1 MPLTLLPTR
10 ASYRPAD
17 PIRIEIRDAEAP
29 LDGTLTVWRLG
40 ELVHTQPLRP
50 GAVQT
55 LPDLPAGGYGI
66 ELDGPV
72 GTARTA
78 VEVAADPRSRLRYG
92 FVASYNPGKDVRA
105 VADFARRLHLNG
117 IQFYDW
123 AYRHADL
130 LGGGEQYDDALGQ
143 PITLS
148 TVREL
153 VDVLRDAGSAS
164 YGYAAVYA
172 VGPNEWPDWQ
182 HHALLRPT
190 GEPYALG
197 DFLFILDPAAREW
210 LAHFTADLSAS
221 VDTVGFD
228 GFHLDQYGYPKHAA
242 TPDGTAVD
250 VAASFTRLIE
260 EVRQTLPDSR
270 LIFNNVNDFPT
281 WDTASSPQDAV
292 YIEPWKPVVTLQ
304 ALANV
309 ATRARDVA
317 GGLPVVLAAY
327 QHTYDLAPAEAS
339 DRAAAFTMA
348 TLLSHGA
355 TQLLAG
361 EHGKLLVDPY
371 YVRNHEAEPST
382 LEFLSRWYDFAVE
395 HDALLL
401 DPSIVDVTA
410 SYVGDY
416 NDDLDVTYDRIEVTE
431 TAVAGSVWRR
441 VTRTS
446 QGIVVHLI
454 SLVGQ
459 DDTLWDAPRNTP
471 GATGEGEL
479 RFKFVRGQIPRV
491 RVADPDR
498 TPRLVD
504 VPVRLDGDH
513 AVATLP
519 ALNIWQVVHVA
530 L

>member
-10 ASYRPAD
+10 ASYGPAD
-17 PIRIEIRDAEAP
+17 PIRLELRGAEP
-29 LDGTLTVWRLG
+29 TPEGTLTVWRLG
-40 ELVHTQPLRP
+40 ELLHTQALQPDSL
-50 GAVQT
+50 QT
-55 LPDLPAGGYGI
+55 LPNLPTGGYGI
-66 ELDGPV
+66 ELDIAGDRL
-72 GTARTA
+72 RTA
-78 VEVAADPRSRLRYG
+78 VEVTDDPRARLRYG
-92 FVASYNPGKDVRA
+92 FVASYNPGKDVHA

-117 IQFYDW
+117 VQFYDW

-148 TVREL
+148 TVRGL
-153 VDVLRDAGSAS
+153 ADALRDVGSAS

-172 VGPNEWPDWQ
+172 VGPNEWPAWQ
-182 HHALLRPT
+182 QHALLRPS
-190 GEPYALG
+190 GEAYALG
-197 DFLFILDPAAREW
+197 DFLFIIDPAAPEW
-210 LAHFTADLSAS
+210 LAHFTADLAAS
-221 VDTVGFD
+221 VDKVGFD
-228 GFHLDQYGYPKHAA
+228 GFHLDQYGYPKDAA
-242 TPDGTAVD
+242 TPDGTPVD
-250 VAASFTRLIE
+250 VGASFVRLIAG
-260 EVRQTLPDSR
+260 VREALPDSR

-304 ALANV
+304 ALASV
-309 ATRARDVA
+309 ATRARAVA
-317 GGLPVVLAAY
+317 KGLPVVFAAY
-327 QHTYDLAPAEAS
+327 QRTYDLAPAEAS

-371 YVRNHEAEPST
+371 YVRNHEAEPAT
-382 LEFLSRWYDFAVE
+382 VEFLTRWYDFTVE

-410 SYVGDY
+410 SYVGCY
-416 NDDLDVTYDRIEVTE
+416 NDDLDVAYDGIAVTE

-441 VTRTS
+441 VTRTRE
-446 QGIVVHLI
+446 GIVVHLI
-454 SLVGQ
+454 NLVGQ
-459 DDTLWDAPRNTP
+459 DDTFWDAPRNP
-471 GATGEGEL
+471 HGATGAGQL
-479 RFKFVRGQIPRV
+479 RFRYIRGQLPQV
-491 RVADPDR
+491 RVADPDGSG
-498 TPRLVD
+498 RLVD
-504 VPVRLDGDH
+504 VPVGLDGDH
-513 AVATLP
+513 GVATLP